1 MSLKQFIL
9 ILLARWK
16 VATGI
21 FVVIVVAGALVTLL
35 STTMYTAAAT
45 VVVDSKTDPVAG
57 VANQSQ
63 LMSSYIATQ
72 VDIINSPRVAQRV
85 VKLLK
90 LDQDPSWV
98 EQWRDGAHG
107 KGDIVVWIAAKLEKR
122 LAVTPSRD
130 SSVIE
135 ISIEGPDPKF
145 AAVLANAFA
154 QAYMD
159 IAIDL
164 RVDPAKQYAAWFAE
178 QSKALL
184 LDLQAKQKKLSDW
197 QSETGIVATDGGR
210 LDIENARLAELSSQ
224 LVQIQALR
232 QDSQSRQHQSSSD
245 NDSLPE
251 VLQNPL
257 IANLKGELSLAE
269 AKLQDIGT
277 TMGKNYPDYQN
288 TAAEVASLRQRIA
301 AETAKIAE
309 SLGNTTQINLRREA
323 DIRAALDAQKK
334 KIFELSHERD
344 QAAVLQ
350 NDVVTAQRNLDAVT
364 QRLAQSS
371 LESQTQQ
378 TNVSLLTPAVEPMFR
393 SSPRLLLNAAITL
406 FLGGVLAVA
415 AALALEFS
423 DRRIREDVDL
433 AQLNGI
439 PLLVRM
445 PRIKAEGRTGRSIS
459 PMLGRV
465 EPSAI

>member
-1 MSLKQFIL
+1 
-9 ILLARWK
+9 
-16 VATGI
+16 
-21 FVVIVVAGALVTLL
+21 
-35 STTMYTAAAT
+35 
-45 VVVDSKTDPVAG
+45 
-57 VANQSQ
+57 
-63 LMSSYIATQ
+63 
-72 VDIINSPRVAQRV
+72 
-85 VKLLK
+85 
-90 LDQDPSWV
+90 
-98 EQWRDGAHG
+98 
-107 KGDIVVWIAAKLEKR
+107 
-122 LAVTPSRD
+122 
-130 SSVIE
+130 
-135 ISIEGPDPKF
+135 
-145 AAVLANAFA
+145 
-154 QAYMD
+154 MD
-159 IAIDL
+159 TAIDL

-197 QSETGIVATDGGR
+197 QSETGIVVNDGR
-210 LDIENARLAELSSQ
+210 LDIENARLAELSTQ

-277 TMGKNYPDYQN
+277 SMGKNYPDYQN
-288 TAAEVASLRQRIA
+288 TAAQVASLRQRIA

-371 LESQTQQ
+371 LESQSQQ
-378 TNVSLLTPAVEPMFR
+378 ANISLLTPAVEPLFR
-393 SSPRLLLNAAITL
+393 SSPRLLLNAAITV

-415 AALALEFS
+415 AALGLEFS

-445 PRIKAEGRTGRSIS
+445 PRIKAEGRAGRSIS

>member
-1 MSLKQFIL
+1 MSLKQFML

-21 FVVIVVAGALVTLL
+21 FVVIVVAGALFTLL

-45 VVVDSKTDPVAG
+45 VVVDTKADPIAG
-57 VANQSQ
+57 VANQTQ

-90 LDQDPSWV
+90 LDTDPNYV
-98 EQWRDGAHG
+98 EQWHDSTDG

-159 IAIDL
+159 TAIDL

-197 QSETGIVATDGGR
+197 QSETGIVATDGR
-210 LDIENARLAELSSQ
+210 LDIENARLAELSTQ

-277 TMGKNYPDYQN
+277 SMGKNYPDYQN
-288 TAAEVASLRQRIA
+288 TAAQVASLRQRIA

-371 LESQTQQ
+371 LESQSQQ
-378 TNVSLLTPAVEPMFR
+378 ANISLLTPAVEPLFR
-393 SSPRLLLNAAITL
+393 SSPRLLLNAAITV

-415 AALALEFS
+415 AALGLEFS

-445 PRIKAEGRTGRSIS
+445 PRIKAEGRAGRSIS

>member
-1 MSLKQFIL
+1 MSLKQFML

-45 VVVDSKTDPVAG
+45 VVVDTKADPIAG
-57 VANQSQ
+57 VASQTQ

-90 LDQDPSWV
+90 LDTDPNYV
-98 EQWRDGAHG
+98 EQWRDSTDG

-159 IAIDL
+159 TAIDL

-197 QSETGIVATDGGR
+197 QSETGIVATDGR

-232 QDSQSRQHQSSSD
+232 QDSQSRQHQSSTD

-277 TMGKNYPDYQN
+277 SMGKNYPDYQN
-288 TAAEVASLRQRIA
+288 TAAQVASLRQRIA

-371 LESQTQQ
+371 LESQSQQ
-378 TNVSLLTPAVEPMFR
+378 ANISLLTAAVEPTFR

-406 FLGGVLAVA
+406 FLGGVLAIA

-423 DRRIREDVDL
+423 DRRIREDIDL

>member
-21 FVVIVVAGALVTLL
+21 FVVIIVAGALVTLL

-45 VVVDSKTDPVAG
+45 VVVDTKTDPVAG

-98 EQWRDGAHG
+98 EQWRDAAHG
-107 KGDIVVWIAAKLEKR
+107 KGDIVVWIAAKLAKR

-159 IAIDL
+159 TAIDL

-197 QSETGIVATDGGR
+197 QSETGIVATDGR

-232 QDSQSRQHQSSSD
+232 QDSQSRQHQSSTD

-277 TMGKNYPDYQN
+277 SMGKNYPDYQN
-288 TAAEVASLRQRIA
+288 TAAQVASLRQRIA
-301 AETAKIAE
+301 SETAKIAE

-393 SSPRLLLNAAITL
+393 SSPRLMLNAAITL
-406 FLGGVLAVA
+406 FLGAVLAVA
-415 AALALEFS
+415 AALGLEFS
-423 DRRIREDVDL
+423 DRRVREDVDL

-445 PRIKAEGRTGRSIS
+445 PRIKAEGRTGRSMS

>member
-16 VATGI
+16 LATGI
-21 FVVIVVAGALVTLL
+21 FVVIVVTGALFTLL

-98 EQWRDGAHG
+98 EQWREGAHG
-107 KGDIVVWIAAKLEKR
+107 KGDIVVWIAAKLEKK

-164 RVDPAKQYAAWFAE
+164 RVDPAKQYAAWFTE

-197 QSETGIVATDGGR
+197 QAETGIVATEGK
-210 LDIENARLAELSSQ
+210 LDIENARLNELSSQ

-277 TMGKNYPDYQN
+277 SMGKNYPDYQN
-288 TAAEVASLRQRIA
+288 TAAQVASLRQRIA
-301 AETAKIAE
+301 SETAKIAE

-393 SSPRLLLNAAITL
+393 SSPRVLLNAAITL

-415 AALALEFS
+415 AALGLEFS

-439 PLLVRM
+439 PLLVRI
-445 PRIKAEGRTGRSIS
+445 PRIKAEGRTGRSMS

>member
-9 ILLARWK
+9 VLLARWK
-16 VATGI
+16 VAAGI
-21 FVVIVVAGALVTLL
+21 FVVVLVAGALFTLL

-45 VVVDSKTDPVAG
+45 VVVDMKADPIAG
-57 VANQSQ
+57 VATQTQ

-90 LDQDPSWV
+90 LDTDPNYV
-98 EQWRDGAHG
+98 EQWRDSTGG
-107 KGDIVVWIAAKLEKR
+107 KGDIVVWIAAKLEKK

-159 IAIDL
+159 TAIDL

-197 QSETGIVATDGGR
+197 QAETGIVATDGR

-232 QDSQSRQHQSSSD
+232 QDSQSRQHQSTGD
-245 NDSLPE
+245 YDSLPE

-277 TMGKNYPDYQN
+277 SMGKNYPDYRN

-378 TNVSLLTPAVEPMFR
+378 ANISLLTPAVEPLFR
-393 SSPRLLLNAAITL
+393 SSPRLLLNAAITV

-415 AALALEFS
+415 AALGLEFS
-423 DRRIREDVDL
+423 DRRIREDIDL
-433 AQLNGI
+433 AQLGGI
-439 PLLVRM
+439 PLLVRL
-445 PRIKAEGRTGRSIS
+445 PRIKADGRSGRSIS
-459 PMLGRV
+459 PLLGRV

>member
-1 MSLKQFIL
+1 MSLKQFML

-21 FVVIVVAGALVTLL
+21 FVVVVVAGALITLL

-45 VVVDSKTDPVAG
+45 VVVDTKADPIAG
-57 VANQSQ
+57 VANQTQ

-72 VDIINSPRVAQRV
+72 VDIISSPRVAQRV

-90 LDQDPSWV
+90 LDTDPNYV
-98 EQWRDGAHG
+98 QQWRDSTDG
-107 KGDIVVWIAAKLEKR
+107 KGNIVVWIAAKLEKK

-159 IAIDL
+159 TAIDL

-197 QSETGIVATDGGR
+197 QSETGIVATDGR

-245 NDSLPE
+245 YDSLPE

-277 TMGKNYPDYQN
+277 SMGKNYPDYQN

-334 KIFELSHERD
+334 KILELSHERD

-371 LESQTQQ
+371 LESQSQQ
-378 TNVSLLTPAVEPMFR
+378 ANISLLTAAVEPMFR
-393 SSPRLLLNAAITL
+393 SSPRLLLNAAITV

-415 AALALEFS
+415 AALGLEFS
-423 DRRIREDVDL
+423 DRRIREDIDL

-459 PMLGRV
+459 PLLGRV

>member
-9 ILLARWK
+9 VLLARWK
-16 VATGI
+16 VAAGI
-21 FVVIVVAGALVTLL
+21 FVVVLVTGALFTLL

-45 VVVDSKTDPVAG
+45 VVVDMKADPIAG
-57 VANQSQ
+57 VATQTQ

-90 LDQDPSWV
+90 LDTDPNYV
-98 EQWRDGAHG
+98 EQWRDSTGG
-107 KGDIVVWIAAKLEKR
+107 KGDIVVWIAAKLEKK

-159 IAIDL
+159 TAIDL

-197 QSETGIVATDGGR
+197 QAETGIVATDGR

-232 QDSQSRQHQSSSD
+232 QDSQSRQHQSTGD
-245 NDSLPE
+245 YDSLPE

-277 TMGKNYPDYQN
+277 SMGKNYPDYRN

-378 TNVSLLTPAVEPMFR
+378 ANISLLTPAVEPLFR
-393 SSPRLLLNAAITL
+393 SSPRLLLNAAITV

-415 AALALEFS
+415 AALGLEFS
-423 DRRIREDVDL
+423 DRRIREDIDL
-433 AQLNGI
+433 AQLGGI
-439 PLLVRM
+439 PLLVRL
-445 PRIKAEGRTGRSIS
+445 PRIKADGRSGRSIS
-459 PMLGRV
+459 PLLGRV

>member
-9 ILLARWK
+9 VLLARWK
-16 VATGI
+16 VAAGI
-21 FVVIVVAGALVTLL
+21 FVVVLVTGALFTLL

-45 VVVDSKTDPVAG
+45 VVVDMKADPIAG
-57 VANQSQ
+57 VATQTQ

-90 LDQDPSWV
+90 LDTDPNYV
-98 EQWRDGAHG
+98 EQWRDSTGG
-107 KGDIVVWIAAKLEKR
+107 KGDIVVWIAAKLEKK

-159 IAIDL
+159 TAIDL

-197 QSETGIVATDGGR
+197 QAETGIVATDGR

-232 QDSQSRQHQSSSD
+232 QDSQSRQHQSTGD
-245 NDSLPE
+245 YDSLPE

-277 TMGKNYPDYQN
+277 SMGKNYPDYRN

-378 TNVSLLTPAVEPMFR
+378 ANISLLTPAVEPLFR
-393 SSPRLLLNAAITL
+393 SSPRLLLNAAITV
-406 FLGGVLAVA
+406 FLGGMLAVA
-415 AALALEFS
+415 AALGLEFS
-423 DRRIREDVDL
+423 DRRIREDIDL
-433 AQLNGI
+433 AQLGGI
-439 PLLVRM
+439 PLLVRL
-445 PRIKAEGRTGRSIS
+445 PRIKADGRSGRSIS
-459 PMLGRV
+459 PLLGRV